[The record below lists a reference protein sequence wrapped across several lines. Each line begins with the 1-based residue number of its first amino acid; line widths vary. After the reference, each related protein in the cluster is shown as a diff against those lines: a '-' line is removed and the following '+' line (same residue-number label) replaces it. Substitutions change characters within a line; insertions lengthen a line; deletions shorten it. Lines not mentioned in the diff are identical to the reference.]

1 MLKRKICV
9 SILLIALCIL
19 LLHNFNVVFRYELK
33 KILFISYRTGS
44 IGRCSLSQIAVP
56 PATAFIIG
64 VFTCALILSLSNPSS
79 EQASN
84 DKSATTT
91 LYVGNLPYKANETH
105 VRQLFS
111 KHGQVFAVRLMKDKR
126 TGKRRGFGFV
136 VVSRED
142 TDKVI
147 QGLNEQDYME
157 RTLKVRVAN
166 DPKHPETAE

>member
-1 MLKRKICV
+1 MNSKK
-9 SILLIALCIL
+9 SYLLVIALAVL
-19 LLHNFNVVFRYELK
+19 GAAAF
-33 KILFISYRTGS
+33 
-44 IGRCSLSQIAVP
+44 SQIAVP

-64 VFTCALILSLSNPSS
+64 VFTCALLLSLSNPSS
-79 EQASN
+79 EQSSD

-142 TDKVI
+142 ADKVI

-166 DPKHPETAE
+166 DPKHPDSAEQ

>member
-1 MLKRKICV
+1 MNSKKSYLFV
-9 SILLIALCIL
+9 IALAVL
-19 LLHNFNVVFRYELK
+19 GAAAF
-33 KILFISYRTGS
+33 
-44 IGRCSLSQIAVP
+44 SQIAVP

-64 VFTCALILSLSNPSS
+64 VLTCALILSLANPTSKPSS
-79 EQASN
+79 SNSN
-84 DKSATTT
+84 DKPSTTT

-111 KHGQVFAVRLMKDKR
+111 QHGQIFAVRLMKDKR

-136 VVSRED
+136 VVSTED